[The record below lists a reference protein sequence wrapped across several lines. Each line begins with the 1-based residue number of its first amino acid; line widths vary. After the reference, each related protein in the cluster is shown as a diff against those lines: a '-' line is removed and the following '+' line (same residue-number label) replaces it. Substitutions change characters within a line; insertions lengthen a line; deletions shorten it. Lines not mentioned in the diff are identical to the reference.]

1 MPAPQWFIERCKIES
16 PAQRHQY
23 RPMRPAD
30 EMPSTVA
37 EMIKDRL
44 ERIENSPW
52 GKRRNTLNREGF
64 YLAQFVGKGFGAN
77 DLDAMLLGA
86 AAKLD
91 MPHREVRRTID
102 SALGKGLRRSFR

>member
-64 YLAQFVGKGFGAN
+64 YLAQFVGRGFSAG
-77 DLDAMLLGA
+77 DLDDWLPGA
-86 AAKLD
+86 ATKLD
-91 MPHREVRRTID
+91 MPRHEARRTID
-102 SALGKGLRRSFR
+102 SALG